1 MEKLLIAV
9 LGHSNSGKSTTWN
22 ALFGRNVKT
31 GIYEHKLY
39 LKSTEYVN
47 VFLVSG
53 SPEERHKYVGN
64 LITVDNSRIVL
75 CSMQYREDVRQTIDY
90 FVQREYQIY
99 CQWLNP
105 GYHDPNEHSQFDN
118 LGVFNYLQ
126 GLNVT
131 IGIRNGKISALSRVQ
146 EIREFIYGWATYK
159 DLILS

>member
-1 MEKLLIAV
+1 MDKLLIAV

-22 ALFGRNVKT
+22 QLFGRTVKT
-31 GIYEHKLY
+31 GIYEHDLY
-39 LKSTEYVN
+39 LNSTEYVK

-53 SPEERHKYVGN
+53 SPEERQKYVGE
-64 LITVDNSRIVL
+64 LITVNEPRIVL

-90 FVQREYQIY
+90 FVEREYQIY

-105 GYHDPNEHSQFDN
+105 GYHDPNEYPQFDN

-126 GLNVT
+126 GLSATV
-131 IGIRNGKISALSRVQ
+131 GIRNGKINASSRVQ

-159 DLILS
+159 NLILS